1 MSNPNP
7 SAHPAPA
14 SPWLAVL
21 TPLALAASRAFC
33 ATPATPVAGGSV
45 SSASPNRARRPGAC
59 TRLGSGKNIRL
70 WRLTA
75 AAP

>member
-14 SPWLAVL
+14 SPWLAAL
-21 TPLALAASRAFC
+21 TPLALAASRAFR
-33 ATPATPVAGGSV
+33 ATPVAGGSA